1 MIQLVLFMSAK
12 LKEHV
17 NYIPGISSIP
27 LVNIPF
33 RGRNQQMTQRFLE
46 AFSSVTKDVCGHG
59 GLVVPW
65 CNQLRVLS
73 HSSVGGFWSHCGWSS
88 TREGML
94 CGIPFF
100 TFPIIFDQIL
110 NSKLIVEDWK
120 IGWRVKQ
127 DVGMDNLVTR
137 VEIARLVQKFM
148 DLENDEVKEFRTR
161 ASEVQRVCQRAIAKG
176 GSSETSINAFIED
189 LSHCMVIEYKVTFL
203 FCMIIKCLAFFFF
216 FFFFFG

>member
-1 MIQLVLFMSAK
+1 
-12 LKEHV
+12 
-17 NYIPGISSIP
+17 
-27 LVNIPF
+27 
-33 RGRNQQMTQRFLE
+33 
-46 AFSSVTKDVCGHG
+46 
-59 GLVVPW
+59 
-65 CNQLRVLS
+65 
-73 HSSVGGFWSHCGWSS
+73 
-88 TREGML
+88 ML

-176 GSSETSINAFIED
+176 ESSETSINAFIED

-216 FFFFFG
+216 FFFFWVKFTLILNLIVRFVHNQHELSRIHAFFFHFYLGLTIN